1 MFEPP
6 AKRDIDY
13 ALSMLMHEARR
24 RVADEKNR
32 ITSEAIKAGALQ
44 SNRVVITV
52 ADAADKIHAA
62 IINEA
67 KQTLIG
73 FIQHM
78 RKPAKEIT
86 AWARPHLENLSNV
99 VLGGIPPNGF
109 PQDHQRIIAQYQAVF
124 RQRVD
129 GALREI
135 EIGYLR
141 GTGFIPLENANAA
154 VPQQAESMPPKLSDA
169 IIAKPAFMGM
179 GIDLSKFW
187 QWLSQRIR
195 RASEHGR

>member
-1 MFEPP
+1 MFEQP

-32 ITSEAIKAGALQ
+32 VVSEAIKAGAFQ

-62 IINEA
+62 SMIEA

-73 FIQHM
+73 SAQRM
-78 RKPAKEIT
+78 GKPVKEIT
-86 AWARPHLENLSNV
+86 ALARPHLENLSNV

-109 PQDHQRIIAQYQAVF
+109 PQTINV
-124 RQRVD
+124 
-129 GALREI
+129 
-135 EIGYLR
+135 
-141 GTGFIPLENANAA
+141 
-154 VPQQAESMPPKLSDA
+154 S
-169 IIAKPAFMGM
+169 
-179 GIDLSKFW
+179 
-187 QWLSQRIR
+187 
-195 RASEHGR
+195 

>member
-1 MFEPP
+1 MFEQP

-32 ITSEAIKAGALQ
+32 ITSEAIKVGAFRG
-44 SNRVVITV
+44 NRVMITV
-52 ADAADKIHAA
+52 AEAADKIHAA
-62 IINEA
+62 SMTEA

-73 FIQHM
+73 FIQQM

-109 PQDHQRIIAQYQAVF
+109 PHDHQRIVAQYQAIF

-129 GALREI
+129 GMLREI
-135 EIGYLR
+135 EIGYVR
-141 GTGFIPLENANAA
+141 GTGFIAPDKTDAA
-154 VPQQAESMPPKLSDA
+154 IPHAGSTPPKLSDA
-169 IIAKPAFMGM
+169 IIAKLTFMGI
-179 GIDLSKFW
+179 GIDLSKLL
-187 QWLSQRIR
+187 QWLSQRLAPILR
-195 RASEHGR
+195 K

>member
-1 MFEPP
+1 MFEQP

-32 ITSEAIKAGALQ
+32 IMSEAIWAGALQ
-44 SNRVVITV
+44 GSRVVITV

-62 IINEA
+62 SMNEA

-73 FIQHM
+73 FAQRM
-78 RKPAKEIT
+78 GKPAKEIT
-86 AWARPHLENLSNV
+86 ALARPHLENLSNV

-109 PQDHQRIIAQYQAVF
+109 PQDHQRIIAQYRAVF
-124 RQRVD
+124 RQRID
-129 GALREI
+129 GTLRES
-135 EIGYLR
+135 EIGYVK
-141 GTGFIPLENANAA
+141 GTGFAKIDKADAA
-154 VPQQAESMPPKLSDA
+154 VPQQLESTAPSLSDA
-169 IIAKPAFMGM
+169 IILKPTFMGM
-179 GIDLSKFW
+179 GIDLSKTW

-195 RASEHGR
+195 RTHRP

>member
-1 MFEPP
+1 MFEQP

-32 ITSEAIKAGALQ
+32 IMSEAIRAGVLQ
-44 SNRVVITV
+44 GSRVVITV

-62 IINEA
+62 SMNEA

-73 FIQHM
+73 FAQRM
-78 RKPAKEIT
+78 GKPAKEIS
-86 AWARPHLENLSNV
+86 ALARPHLENLSNV

-109 PQDHQRIIAQYQAVF
+109 PQDHQRIVAQYQAVF
-124 RQRVD
+124 RQRID
-129 GALREI
+129 GTLREI
-135 EIGYLR
+135 EIGYVR
-141 GTGFIPLENANAA
+141 GAGFAIPDKADVA
-154 VPQQAESMPPKLSDA
+154 VPQHVESTPASLSDA
-169 IIAKPAFMGM
+169 IILKPTFMGM
-179 GIDLSKFW
+179 GIDLSKAW

-195 RASEHGR
+195 HVTAP